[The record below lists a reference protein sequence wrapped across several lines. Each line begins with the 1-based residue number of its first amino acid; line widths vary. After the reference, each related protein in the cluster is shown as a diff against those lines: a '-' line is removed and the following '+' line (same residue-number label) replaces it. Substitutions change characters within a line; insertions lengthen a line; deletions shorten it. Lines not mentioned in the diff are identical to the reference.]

1 MIDSVRGARREAERS
16 RSLRVVWSW
25 VDDGSTDGTAEWLA
39 SHLRVADAE
48 VLVAN
53 ESNSYAAAARN
64 QAVARFASDVVNIF
78 DSDDEMYPHHL
89 VAGHDTLFPPS
100 EHGKLYGAMTTLT
113 DFGDGDALHPEW
125 VRRISIVNVNT
136 TFYRREVWDFL
147 EGMPDRGIYR
157 HLGGEDQDIIG
168 LLNPFFP
175 LGIATIATARYWR
188 YPGNAFDQQLEK
200 FRSDPAFWIEPMAP
214 IERRHL
220 NDVREAYFQARLRYL
235 KLKLSRMVPVGAFN
249 HLRTGPAFVELGL
262 TY

>member
-1 MIDSVRGARREAERS
+1 MIDSVRTARREAERS

-39 SHLRVADAE
+39 SHLRSADAE

-53 ESNSYAAAARN
+53 ESNSYAAVARN

-78 DSDDEMYPHHL
+78 DSDDEMFPHHL
-89 VAGHDTLFPPS
+89 VAGYDALFNPD
-100 EHGKLYGAMTTLT
+100 ERGTFFGAVTTLS
-113 DFGDGDALHPEW
+113 DFGDCGPLHPEW

-147 EGMPDRGIYR
+147 EGMPGSGIYR
-157 HLGGEDQDIIG
+157 HLGSEDQDMLG

-175 LGIATIATARYWR
+175 LGLVTIPTARYWR
-188 YPGNAFDQQLEK
+188 YAGNAFDQQLEK
-200 FRSDPAFWIEPMAP
+200 FRNDPAFWSEPIAP
-214 IERRHL
+214 IERRRL

-235 KLKLSRMVPVGAFN
+235 KMKLDHMVPAGAFK

-262 TY
+262 SY